1 MPYPRA
7 VSPFS
12 LETYEPSADNI
23 AGDELPASDDEL
35 NEAERAAKRQRVEKL
50 AESYLK
56 GQPLFILSASLKGPF
71 DQGWR
76 NPWKKDRK
84 AIVNRRVNKRG
95 KRAVQNSGRVVQET
109 DLRHPKYRED
119 LTVAASSPAAAT
131 HQTVQSPIPPV
142 TNVSSPVTSR
152 SAQKR
157 PLHAATYDEQ
167 NRATPRSIKKPRET
181 ALWRAADHSFAPGGP
196 SDWLKKDRKRLN
208 FTQIEPPSSPTPKI
222 ASRQADNKA
231 RVGALRALEVRLP
244 AAASHRRISITPVV
258 DQKTIAAEPMDISP
272 EGSRVSVPAEQKP
285 EPITEKTLAPGLSTT
300 HKSSPVVDS
309 HVPSSFRVITST
321 SQLPRFEYRRWH
333 QDNDSPESGKQSPVK
348 GSSDVPEASAEKDG
362 TMQSAAEKVEEDLLS
377 EETIHEAQ
385 VAPAADSI
393 ENAPV
398 TSAENDISAPIDS
411 PAVSKAPDVTEQV
424 DDPIVEPDAPV
435 EPSQP
440 RQQLPDDDPKKAAQS
455 KLAQTSKDLRFADEA
470 GVSTCIEE
478 EDQPRT
484 EQNTYE
490 NLPSAQ
496 HVPVP
501 PGLSDRIPS
510 LHSTAMTRA
519 NADQSREDSSD
530 TQLSTQAALLLAQRS
545 FQEDLDSPEPEF
557 IHPAEPDDT
566 VLGPAEESILAHETP
581 YNDPHASKKV
591 PNPFMRGLSKDRI
604 QAMSTQCIIDATT
617 PYTFS
622 TEKKIKVFREL
633 SPDQPN
639 EKEPEG
645 PGFADL
651 FAPSPRIPSPSQ
663 NHEYHTAHSS
673 PHHPDHDLDHNP
685 DPTFTHR
692 STTQGTALPFAL
704 SGSTPTTAQDGQ
716 GAPQGIESFDLSQAI
731 ADAGSWLQQSFD
743 FMKEVGRPSQPAKPT

>member
-1 MPYPRA
+1 MPYPRP

-12 LETYEPSADNI
+12 LETHEPSADDI

-35 NEAERAAKRQRVEKL
+35 SEAERAAKRQRIEKL

-71 DQGWR
+71 DQGWG

-84 AIVNRRVNKRG
+84 AIANRRANKRG
-95 KRAVQNSGRVVQET
+95 KRSVQPPGRVVQET

-119 LTVAASSPAAAT
+119 LAVAASSPTAVTNRA
-131 HQTVQSPIPPV
+131 VQSPIPPV
-142 TNVSSPVTSR
+142 TNFSSPVTPR

-157 PLHAATYDEQ
+157 PLHTATYDEQ
-167 NRATPRSIKKPRET
+167 NRATPRSIKKPKDI
-181 ALWRAADHSFAPGGP
+181 ASWRTTDHSFAPNGP
-196 SDWLKKDRKRLN
+196 ADWLKKDRKRLN

-231 RVGALRALEVRLP
+231 RLGALRTMEVRLP
-244 AAASHRRISITPVV
+244 AAASYRRISITPAV
-258 DQKTIAAEPMDISP
+258 DEKTIAAEPMDISP
-272 EGSRVSVPAEQKP
+272 EGSRVAAPTEQYP
-285 EPITEKTLAPGLSTT
+285 EPIVEKALASGPPAM
-300 HKSSPVVDS
+300 HKSSPIVDS
-309 HVPSSFRVITST
+309 HVPSSFRVISST

-348 GSSDVPEASAEKDG
+348 DSSNVSDPSVEKDA
-362 TMQSAAEKVEEDLLS
+362 TMESAAEEVEQDLPF
-377 EETIHEAQ
+377 EGTMHEVQA
-385 VAPAADSI
+385 APAADSI

-398 TSAENDISAPIDS
+398 ISAEDDTFAPIDPPVAS
-411 PAVSKAPDVTEQV
+411 DVPAVTERMDEPV
-424 DDPIVEPDAPV
+424 VEPDVP
-435 EPSQP
+435 EERSQP
-440 RQQLPDDDPKKAAQS
+440 PEQLPDDDPKKATDSELVQA
-455 KLAQTSKDLRFADEA
+455 SKDLRFADEA

-478 EDQPRT
+478 EDQLHT
-484 EQNTYE
+484 EQNTCE

-501 PGLSDRIPS
+501 PGVSDRIPS
-510 LHSTAMTRA
+510 LHSTAMPRT
-519 NADQSREDSSD
+519 NADQNTEDSSD

-566 VLGPAEESILAHETP
+566 VLGPAEESILAQETP
-581 YNDPHASKKV
+581 YNDPHASENV
-591 PNPFMRGLSKDRI
+591 VNPFLRRLSKDRI

-622 TEKKIKVFREL
+622 TEKKIKAFREL
-633 SPDQPN
+633 SPDQPD
-639 EKEPEG
+639 EKESKG
-645 PGFADL
+645 PGFAEV

-663 NHEYHTAHSS
+663 DHEYHTAHSS
-673 PHHPDHDLDHNP
+673 PHGPNHNP

-731 ADAGSWLQQSFD
+731 ADAGSWLQQSFE